1 MKTNIARASVL
12 RLMVPLVLAG
22 VTGCYAT
29 APVPGTLMQARLSF
43 VTSRNGLAAALAPS
57 YLDDAT
63 SMLEKANQEFALH
76 GASAVCKD
84 YAYIAENKF
93 ELADAVARAELYQ
106 QTLRG
111 GDGPSP
117 SLRSEGARASTGA
130 APAPPR

>member
-1 MKTNIARASVL
+1 MTIGIARARVL
-12 RLMVPLVLAG
+12 RVMFPLVLTG

-29 APVPGTLMQARLSF
+29 VEVPATLTEARMSY
-43 VTSRNGLAAALAPS
+43 TASRNGLAAALAPS

-63 SMLEKANQEFALH
+63 EMLERANREFASH
-76 GASAVCKD
+76 GASAVCRD
-84 YAYIAENKF
+84 YSYIAQNKF

-111 GDGPSP
+111 GDGPAP